1 MSWHLWFAFVGA
13 SAVLLVIPGPTVLT
27 VISYALTYGKKT
39 VLPLAVAVALGDA
52 TALACSLLGLG
63 ALLAAAPHWF
73 NLIRIAGGCYLLY
86 LGMKMFWSGL
96 FPAVDAPAS
105 AHNSRAKLF
114 MNTYLVT
121 ALNPKAMIF
130 FIAFLPQFIAQGE
143 NTQKQLLILAI
154 TFVVMAGINATCYA
168 VFSASAS
175 QKMLLSPRIG
185 KGFIYLGG
193 VLLTLA
199 GIWAMC
205 GHR

>member
-1 MSWHLWFAFVGA
+1 MSWQLWLAFVGA

-27 VISYALTYGKKT
+27 VISYALTYGKQT
-39 VLPLAVAVALGDA
+39 VAPLAVAVALGDA

-86 LGMKMFWSGL
+86 LGMKMFWSGFFRAADA
-96 FPAVDAPAS
+96 FPNTHTA
-105 AHNSRAKLF
+105 RAKLF
-114 MNTYLVT
+114 VNTYLVT
-121 ALNPKAMIF
+121 ALNPKGIIF
-130 FIAFLPQFIAQGE
+130 FIAFLPQFIDPGK
-143 NTQKQLLILAI
+143 NTQKQLLILAT
-154 TFVVMAGINATCYA
+154 TFVMMAGINASCYA
-168 VFSASAS
+168 VFSAAAS
-175 QKMLLSPRIG
+175 QKMLLSPRFAQA
-185 KGFIYLGG
+185 FIYLGG